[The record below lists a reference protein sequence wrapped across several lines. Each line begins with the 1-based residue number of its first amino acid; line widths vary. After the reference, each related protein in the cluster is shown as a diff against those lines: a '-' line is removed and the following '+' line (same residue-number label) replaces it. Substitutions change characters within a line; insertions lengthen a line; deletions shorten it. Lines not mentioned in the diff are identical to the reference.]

1 MTKTAHNILAKPLI
15 RIASKELGVRI
26 CYLSSRAVS
35 TIQKMP
41 DGRYVV
47 VNVYDKKISE
57 YDKYSE
63 ARSAAEKAPMVPF
76 RRRSPLEA
84 PDSVLQ
90 VCHKAGRAIS
100 TIQLQ
105 PDGKWMVV
113 KLYEEDATKYDE
125 YLTAEEVAAS
135 AAMQHAPRTTKDA
148 A

>member
-15 RIASKELGVRI
+15 RMASKKLGLRI

-41 DGRYVV
+41 DGTYVV
-47 VNVYDKKISE
+47 VNVYEKKITQ
-57 YDKYSE
+57 YDKYSQ
-63 ARSAAEKAPMVPF
+63 ARKAAERASMVPF
-76 RRRSPLEA
+76 RRKSPKEA
-84 PDSVLQ
+84 PETVLQ

-100 TIQLQ
+100 TIQKM

-113 KLYEEDATKYDE
+113 KLYEENAREYDE
-125 YLTAEEVAAS
+125 YSVAEEVATR
-135 AAMQHAPRTTKDA
+135 AAMQQAPRTTKDA